1 MHVPSRDSLE
11 NRTSKKGAGKGG
23 EHLRARP
30 HSRRRCRLRRHRVS
44 TPRSKDK
51 IQAQVGRRDTSKPRY
66 FGDAD
71 PSPEAILSH
80 LNYFLGVYLFISLN
94 LILLCPPPPTLS
106 PNSSLIL
113 LIRPYHL

>member
-1 MHVPSRDSLE
+1 MSLLVILLK
-11 NRTSKKGAGKGG
+11 TGPLKKEQERG
-23 EHLRARP
+23 
-30 HSRRRCRLRRHRVS
+30 VS
-44 TPRSKDK
+44 TYALALIRGEDVACVDIESAPPRSKDK